1 MPELLHW
8 FQDYYNQMLY
18 DLISNAKV
26 IPFLAFIIIA
36 SQFTGKLGG
45 VFSLIEV
52 LRRKDFLTVDPM
64 YLLRF

>member
-1 MPELLHW
+1 
-8 FQDYYNQMLY
+8 MLY

-36 SQFTGKLGG
+36 SLSTGKLVGA
-45 VFSLIEV
+45 FSLIEV
-52 LRRKDFLTVDPM
+52 LRRKDFLTVNPM